1 MALIEDVLKGSLA
14 TGLAIAVGAV
24 VLGPTIIQAVGSVL
38 RPAAKSLI
46 KGGMVFYEQTLVEIG
61 EMAADLVAEAS
72 AELDEEARLDAQQTP
87 PQAATEHPA
96 TG

>member
-24 VLGPTIIQAVGSVL
+24 VLGPTIIQSVGSVL

-46 KGGMVFYEQTLVEIG
+46 KGSMVFYEQTLVEIG

-72 AELDEEARLDAQQTP
+72 AELDEEARSDAQQTP
-87 PQAATEHPA
+87 PQAAAEHPA